1 MKVFRSGSADKLSF
15 SAAPGAVNTGYAE
28 PETKLP

>member
-1 MKVFRSGSADKLSF
+1 MKLFRCGSADKLCL
-15 SAAPGAVNTGYAE
+15 SAAPGAMDTGYAE